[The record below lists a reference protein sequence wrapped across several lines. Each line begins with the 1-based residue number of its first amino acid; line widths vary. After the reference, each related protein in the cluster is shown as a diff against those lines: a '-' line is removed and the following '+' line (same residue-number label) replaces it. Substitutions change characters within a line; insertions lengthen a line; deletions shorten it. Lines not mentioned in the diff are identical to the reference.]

1 MQQNCT
7 NLVQFS
13 PGPAFHTVSRPAWR
27 HPRPCADRLLGCGA
41 LCPVM
46 APSMPAHS
54 PSSARF
60 GPLVLAAVC
69 AAVFAAGFPAGV
81 AAQTV
86 SPDAVPADAADAPVD
101 PELALPVA
109 SAPASPRPRT
119 CLVLS
124 GGGARGMAHIGV
136 LRVLERERVPIDCI
150 VGTSMGA
157 VVGSL
162 YASGLTADEI
172 ARQLGALEWGEMFVD
187 RLDRRHDSLRRK
199 AEDRSFLAKGG
210 FGLREGKLGVAP
222 SLFEGQRLA
231 VALRRGLLPS
241 AGVNDFDALPIR
253 FRAVGTDLETGEA
266 VVMDRG
272 DLVNAVRASM
282 AVPGVFA
289 PVSYGE
295 RSLIDGGIAM
305 NLPVEVAQALGAER
319 IIAVDIGAGLKTR
332 DQLRDPLSIAD
343 QMVTALMLKE
353 TARQRERL
361 GAEDVLIV
369 PDLGA
374 LGSADFE
381 AGFAQGIPLGVAA
394 TEAVAG
400 KLRPLAVD
408 AARYAAWRAAAT
420 DNLRAPGPVTE
431 VTLVNT
437 SVVDDAAL
445 RTFIATAPGDA
456 VDADRLE
463 EDLARL
469 YGLGEL
475 SRAYYV
481 VEPDP
486 KAVGE
491 DGGSTVTFVARSRRW
506 QEDGTLKF
514 GLFLLD
520 DFRGGSEYQLGARYV
535 RRELNKYGGDVLL
548 EARLGDRN
556 RAFAEWHQPLNMG
569 RTVFVRPSLGWDGQN
584 LPLIDEDGLS
594 AQYRLGAWEARAG
607 IGLAVS
613 SAAEVMLVPFVRRN
627 HFDLR
632 PETDNTVPPAIPATR
647 HSRGLAVELTL
658 DTQDDAEFPTRG
670 WYLRGQ
676 HTRYLPDWGSDAA
689 GHASRLDANLA
700 FAALDGRWRLGLSAQ
715 DRRGDAFENVELLGG
730 PFRLSG
736 YGVDALR
743 GDGAAL
749 AALQYSYPI
758 AQVLDYPLF
767 FGGSLEAGQIW
778 RGGIGPDRERFLVG
792 GSLFTALDSPLGPVY
807 FGLGLAEGGEQTLF
821 FRLGQPE

>member
-1 MQQNCT
+1 MSVS
-7 NLVQFS
+7 LPS
-13 PGPAFHTVSRPAWR
+13 PACSGGL
-27 HPRPCADRLLGCGA
+27 RLTA
-41 LCPVM
+41 I
-46 APSMPAHS
+46 
-54 PSSARF
+54 
-60 GPLVLAAVC
+60 LAA
-69 AAVFAAGFPAGV
+69 ALATAVFATIAPARAQAQATAHAQ
-81 AAQTV
+81 AA
-86 SPDAVPADAADAPVD
+86 SPDATPAGAEDAPVD
-101 PELALPVA
+101 PELALPAA
-109 SAPASPRPRT
+109 SAAPLSRPRT

-162 YASGLTADEI
+162 YASGLSADEI
-172 ARQLGALEWGEMFVD
+172 ERQLGALEWAEMFVD

-199 AEDRSFLAKGG
+199 AEDRTFLAKAG
-210 FGLREGKLGVAP
+210 FGLRDGKLGVAP

-231 VALRRGLLPS
+231 VALRRALLPS
-241 AGVNDFDALPIR
+241 AGVKDFDALPIR
-253 FRAVGTDLETGEA
+253 FRAVGTDLETGDA

-369 PDLGA
+369 PELGE
-374 LGSADFE
+374 LSSADFQ
-381 AGFAQGIPLGVAA
+381 AGFEQGIPLGAAA
-394 TEAVAG
+394 TEAMAA

-408 AARYAAWRAAAT
+408 ATRYAAWRAEAAAG
-420 DNLRAPGPVTE
+420 LRTPGPVTE
-431 VTLVNT
+431 VKLVNT
-437 SVVDDAAL
+437 SIVDDAAL

-475 SRAYYV
+475 SRAYYIV
-481 VEPDP
+481 APDP
-486 KAVGE
+486 KAAQQAG
-491 DGGSTVTFVARSRRW
+491 GGSTVTFVARSRRW

-569 RTVFVRPSLGWDGQN
+569 RNVFLRPSLGWDSQN

-607 IGLAVS
+607 IGLAVG

-632 PETDNTVPPAIPATR
+632 PETDNTLPPQIPSTS
-647 HSRGLAVELTL
+647 HSRGLALEFTL

-676 HTRYLPDWGSDAA
+676 HARYLPDWGSDTE
-689 GHASRLDANLA
+689 GHASRIDANLA

-715 DRRGDAFENVELLGG
+715 DRRGDAFESVALLGG

-749 AALQYSYPI
+749 GALQYSYPI

-807 FGLGLAEGGEQTLF
+807 FGLGLGEGGEQTVF

>member
-1 MQQNCT
+1 MRI
-7 NLVQFS
+7 
-13 PGPAFHTVSRPAWR
+13 VS
-27 HPRPCADRLLGCGA
+27 LLA
-41 LCPVM
+41 LALSLLCV
-46 APSMPAHS
+46 
-54 PSSARF
+54 
-60 GPLVLAAVC
+60 
-69 AAVFAAGFPAGV
+69 PAG
-81 AAQTV
+81 A
-86 SPDAVPADAADAPVD
+86 
-101 PELALPVA
+101 A
-109 SAPASPRPRT
+109 SAQT

-162 YASGLTADEI
+162 YASGLGADEI
-172 ARQLGALEWGEMFVD
+172 ERQLGALDWGEMFVD
-187 RLDRRHDSLRRK
+187 RLDRRRDSLRRK
-199 AEDRSFLAKGG
+199 AEDRSFLAKAG
-210 FGLREGKLGVAP
+210 FGLRDGKLGVAP
-222 SLFEGQRLA
+222 SFFEGQRLA
-231 VALRRGLLPS
+231 VALRRALLQS
-241 AGVNDFDALPIR
+241 GGVDDFDALPIR
-253 FRAVGTDLETGEA
+253 FRAVGTDLETGDA

-295 RSLIDGGIAM
+295 YSLIDGGIAM
-305 NLPVEVAQALGAER
+305 NLPVEVAQALGADR

-332 DQLRDPLSIAD
+332 NELRDPFSIAD

-353 TARQRERL
+353 TARQRARL
-361 GAEDVLIV
+361 GPDDVLIV

-374 LGSADFE
+374 LGSADFV
-381 AGFAQGIPLGVAA
+381 AGFEQGIPLGAA
-394 TEAVAG
+394 AAEAVAD

-408 AARYAAWRAAAT
+408 AARYAEWRAGRASG
-420 DNLRAPGPVTE
+420 LRAPGPVTE
-431 VTLVNT
+431 VKLVNT
-437 SVVDDAAL
+437 SIVDDAAL

-456 VDADRLE
+456 VDPDRLE

-475 SRAYYV
+475 SRTYYL
-481 VEPDP
+481 VEPGP
-486 KAVGE
+486 ETAE
-491 DGGSTVTFVARSRRW
+491 AERGSTVTFVARSRRW

-535 RRELNKYGGDVLL
+535 RRELNKYGGDVVL

-556 RAFAEWHQPLNMG
+556 RAFAEWHQPLNMA
-569 RTVFVRPSLGWDGQN
+569 RSLFLRPSLGWDSQN
-584 LPLIDEDGLS
+584 LPLVDQDGLS

-607 IGLAVS
+607 VGLAVG
-613 SAAEVMLVPFVRRN
+613 SAAEVMLVPFVRRH

-632 PETDNTVPPAIPATR
+632 PEIDNTLPPAIPTSS
-647 HSRGLAVELTL
+647 HSRGLAMELTL

-670 WYLRGQ
+670 WYARAQ
-676 HTRYLPDWGSDAA
+676 HTRYLPDWGSDTA
-689 GHASRLDANLA
+689 GHASRVDANLA
-700 FAALDGRWRLGLSAQ
+700 FVALDGRWRLGLSAQ
-715 DRRGDAFENVELLGG
+715 DRRGDAFENVALLGG

-743 GDGAAL
+743 GDAAAL
-749 AALQYSYPI
+749 AALQYSHPF

-767 FGGSLEAGQIW
+767 FGGSLEAGHLR
-778 RGGIGPDRERFLVG
+778 RGGDGPGRERFLVG

-807 FGLGLAEGGEQTLF
+807 FGLGLGEGGEQTLF

>member
-1 MQQNCT
+1 MRIASF
-7 NLVQFS
+7 LVAALWLS
-13 PGPAFHTVSRPAWR
+13 MP
-27 HPRPCADRLLGCGA
+27 GA
-41 LCPVM
+41 LAAA
-46 APSMPAHS
+46 APPK
-54 PSSARF
+54 
-60 GPLVLAAVC
+60 
-69 AAVFAAGFPAGV
+69 
-81 AAQTV
+81 
-86 SPDAVPADAADAPVD
+86 
-101 PELALPVA
+101 
-109 SAPASPRPRT
+109 T

-162 YASGLTADEI
+162 YASGLSADEI
-172 ARQLGALEWGEMFVD
+172 ERQLGALEWGEMFVD
-187 RLDRRHDSLRRK
+187 RIDRRHDSLRRK
-199 AEDRSFLAKGG
+199 AEDRSFLAKAG

-231 VALRRGLLPS
+231 VALRRALLPS
-241 AGVNDFDALPIR
+241 AGVDDFDALPIR
-253 FRAVGTDLETGEA
+253 FRAVGTDLETGDA

-361 GAEDVLIV
+361 GTEDVLIV
-369 PDLGA
+369 PA
-374 LGSADFE
+374 LGDLSSADFQ
-381 AGFAQGIPLGVAA
+381 AGFEQGIPLGVAA
-394 TEAVAG
+394 AEAMAG
-400 KLRPLAVD
+400 QLRPLAVD
-408 AARYAAWRAAAT
+408 AARHRAWRTALAGT
-420 DNLRAPGPVTE
+420 LRAPGPVTE
-431 VTLVNT
+431 VKLINT
-437 SVVDDAAL
+437 SIVDDAAL
-445 RTFIATAPGDA
+445 RTFISTAPGDA
-456 VDADRLE
+456 VDPDRLE

-475 SRAYYV
+475 SRAYYT

-486 KAVGE
+486 KAEGE
-491 DGGSTVTFVARSRRW
+491 VGGSTLTFVARSRRW

-535 RRELNKYGGDVLL
+535 RRELNKYGGDMLL

-556 RAFAEWHQPLNMG
+556 RVFAEWNQPLNMG
-569 RTVFVRPSLGWDGQN
+569 RNLFLRPSLGWDSVN
-584 LPLIDEDGLS
+584 LPLIDRDGLS
-594 AQYRLGAWEARAG
+594 AQYRLSAWEARAG
-607 IGLAVS
+607 VGLTVGS
-613 SAAEVMLVPFVRRN
+613 VAEVMLVPFVRRN

-632 PETDNTVPPAIPATR
+632 PETDNTFPPDIPSAT
-647 HSRGLAVELTL
+647 HSRGLALEATL

-670 WYLRGQ
+670 WYLHGE
-676 HTRYLPDWGSDAA
+676 HARYLPDWGSETE
-689 GHASRLDANLA
+689 GHASRVDANLA
-700 FAALDGRWRLGLSAQ
+700 FSALQGRWLLGLSAQ
-715 DRRGDAFENVELLGG
+715 DRRGDAFERVALLGG

-736 YGVDALR
+736 QGLDALR

-778 RGGIGPDRERFLVG
+778 RGGTGADRERFLVG

-807 FGLGLAEGGEQTLF
+807 FGLGLTEGGEQTVF